1 MRRLFALLLMMA
13 FATAANADPNLVGQW
28 KSDTDISMR
37 FNTERAKLD
46 SKTALFLSQLMGH
59 MTLTF
64 TADAMTSELPDLETR
79 TQEGRKRPLTGFR
92 ETHPYRVLGVASDS
106 VAVKT
111 VAPVTGRDAIVV
123 YNFISP
129 DMMWVYAGGE
139 DNSQS
144 LHLREYYVRVK
155 EVPKAEASK
164 PDTPKSAQP

>member
-1 MRRLFALLLMMA
+1 MRRLFALLLMA
-13 FATAANADPNLVGQW
+13 AVATSAYADPNLVGQW
-28 KSDTDISMR
+28 KSDSEISMR
-37 FNTERAKLD
+37 FNNERAKLD

-64 TADAMTSELPDLETR
+64 TADAMTSELPDLETK

-106 VAVKT
+106 VAIKT
-111 VAPVTGRDAIVV
+111 VAPVTGRDTIVV

-129 DMMWVYAGGE
+129 DMLWVYAGGE
-139 DNSQS
+139 DNSES

-155 EVPKAEASK
+155 EVPK
-164 PDTPKSAQP
+164 PDVPKSAQP